1 MKKVILCPN
10 PHRDHEL
17 RAAKQ
22 AKTILEE
29 CGFQTAVCLPFYTD
43 ENTETYGLSVAPLQQ
58 ELREAEM
65 LIAFGGDGTIL
76 HLAKNTAVRDVP
88 ILGVNLGSLGFMAEL
103 EQNELVR
110 LRELRDGK
118 FTTEERMMLDISVV
132 REGRVIY
139 SNAALNEAVVT
150 KGAVSRII
158 RLSILTEQGRLLDVS
173 GDGVIVATPTG
184 STGYSLS
191 AGGPVVEP
199 TAENII
205 ISPICAHSIHAN
217 SYVLSS
223 KRSVTVR
230 TGSTGRKQVYLSV
243 DGGRAFLLRSGDE
256 VMVVKSQH
264 VTRLIRLSNKNF
276 CDILAKKMLPGGL
289 NNEN

>member
-22 AKTILEE
+22 AKMILEE
-29 CGFQTAVCLPFYTD
+29 CGFQTAVCLPFHTD
-43 ENTETYGLSVAPLQQ
+43 DNTETYGLSVTPLQQ

-103 EQNELVR
+103 EQNELSR

-118 FTTEERMMLDISVV
+118 FTIEERMMLDISVV

-139 SNAALNEAVVT
+139 NNVALNEAVVT

-217 SYVLSS
+217 SYVLSP

-256 VMVVKSQH
+256 VVGVKSQR